1 MGQSGVMICYTCKNE
16 FRSYHELMNHRK
28 EEHPSHKKC
37 RYYLKGEC
45 NFSAQECWYLHEIS
59 SLGSEKIHVEK
70 ETFNC
75 SVCKNNFTSKNDL
88 MQHKNK
94 YHPINHPPKQ
104 NAWDKPLP
112 HLPKQD
118 FYQPPPT
125 AAPDQGPL
133 MEALNMLNQRLQ
145 AIEEKMFPQSI

>member
-1 MGQSGVMICYTCKNE
+1 
-16 FRSYHELMNHRK
+16 
-28 EEHPSHKKC
+28 
-37 RYYLKGEC
+37 
-45 NFSAQECWYLHEIS
+45 
-59 SLGSEKIHVEK
+59 
-70 ETFNC
+70 
-75 SVCKNNFTSKNDL
+75 

-118 FYQPPPT
+118 FYQPPPA